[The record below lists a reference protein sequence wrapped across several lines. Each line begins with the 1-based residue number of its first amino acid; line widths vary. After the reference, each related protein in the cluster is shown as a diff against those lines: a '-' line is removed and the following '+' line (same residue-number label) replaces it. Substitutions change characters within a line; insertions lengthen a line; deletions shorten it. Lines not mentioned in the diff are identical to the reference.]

1 MSFFHKYF
9 SLFTDNQKKSFVFL
23 FFLLLGS
30 TIFEL
35 LGISSIILF
44 IDSILNI
51 KTDNLNL
58 ISNFIINNSPFSEFG
73 EINSIL
79 IFLILI
85 FCIKFIFVTI
95 SNLFEANFIAEFEK
109 NVSNKVF
116 KNLIFRDYDKII
128 KENSSSHIRNLST
141 ELKQLNIFNNG
152 VIKIFID
159 SFLII
164 AIFIFLLYLNF
175 KITLLAI
182 LFFSFTGFFYFSLVR
197 SLLLKKGFNR
207 QLYEGEKIKIIS
219 ETINSIKTIKILSK
233 EYFFIKNILNLNKKI
248 FKVNSKVAF
257 INSFPRNL
265 FEILL
270 VISFSLLFYF
280 FFLAGYKLEN
290 ILQILTI
297 YFVASLRIVPS
308 LTRIIN
314 MLQLIKFSYPA
325 FIKILN
331 EVNQKTSI
339 SNESKERLKFKKML
353 KIRIKNFSFDKKKIL
368 IKKAF
373 IDIKKGQCIGI
384 FGKSGSGKST
394 LLNIICGFLNSN
406 HANILCDETS
416 VKKNI
421 KSWQSVIGYMPQD
434 IPILNNTLK
443 TNLLFGQ
450 NNNKVSNNYLLKILK
465 KSNLKKFYSKKSKG
479 LNQIINQK
487 GLNISGGE
495 IQRIGIARAL
505 LYNPEILIM
514 DESTS
519 ALDTL
524 TENKIL
530 DEIQKLK
537 KTVIIVSHRLN
548 TFKKCDLIFNLNDDG
563 VLKKFKKMK

>member
-1 MSFFHKYF
+1 M
-9 SLFTDNQKKSFVFL
+9 
-23 FFLLLGS
+23 
-30 TIFEL
+30 
-35 LGISSIILF
+35 
-44 IDSILNI
+44 
-51 KTDNLNL
+51 
-58 ISNFIINNSPFSEFG
+58 
-73 EINSIL
+73 
-79 IFLILI
+79 
-85 FCIKFIFVTI
+85 
-95 SNLFEANFIAEFEK
+95 
-109 NVSNKVF
+109 
-116 KNLIFRDYDKII
+116 
-128 KENSSSHIRNLST
+128 
-141 ELKQLNIFNNG
+141 
-152 VIKIFID
+152 
-159 SFLII
+159 
-164 AIFIFLLYLNF
+164 
-175 KITLLAI
+175 
-182 LFFSFTGFFYFSLVR
+182 
-197 SLLLKKGFNR
+197 KKGFNR

-280 FFLAGYKLEN
+280 FFLAGYKLDN
-290 ILQILTI
+290 ILQILTV

-443 TNLLFGQ
+443 TNLLF
-450 NNNKVSNNYLLKILK
+450 VKIII
-465 KSNLKKFYSKKSKG
+465 KF
-479 LNQIINQK
+479 QII
-487 GLNISGGE
+487 I
-495 IQRIGIARAL
+495 
-505 LYNPEILIM
+505 
-514 DESTS
+514 
-519 ALDTL
+519 
-524 TENKIL
+524 
-530 DEIQKLK
+530 
-537 KTVIIVSHRLN
+537 
-548 TFKKCDLIFNLNDDG
+548 C
-563 VLKKFKKMK
+563 